1 MSTEVCFKGRNNIS
15 DGYGLGEVDANMR
28 NRLCPGKRHTRRRH
42 IDQQRLHSR
51 GAILQR
57 CRLLMLISIHQSG
70 GHYENEVV
78 NWLALR
84 IVRFCLTA

>member
-1 MSTEVCFKGRNNIS
+1 
-15 DGYGLGEVDANMR
+15 L
-28 NRLCPGKRHTRRRH
+28 P
-42 IDQQRLHSR
+42 
-51 GAILQR
+51 
-57 CRLLMLISIHQSG
+57 MLISIHQSG